1 MISADTIRESLSTFV
16 HPEGGWGYSLGQ
28 PPHLEPT
35 CLALLALSA
44 EPGKYRTMID
54 GALRFLE
61 QNRFKDGSYRL
72 LRGRH
77 QAFWPTS
84 LVLHTQLAL
93 GHPIEDLQL
102 TVHRLLEVQGRLI
115 EDDPEVADMFDI
127 DYKMVG
133 WPWGLNTFSWV
144 EPTSWAC
151 IAHPAGR
158 QRRLA
163 PRPGGNQ
170 APPGSSLRSRRC
182 QLRQQGDPRQ
192 ADGADTD
199 ADGIDAA
206 GSSRV

>member
-72 LRGRH
+72 LQGRH

-102 TVHRLLEVQGRLI
+102 TVHRLLEVQGRLHR
-115 EDDPEVADMFDI
+115 
-127 DYKMVG
+127 G
-133 WPWGLNTFSWV
+133 
-144 EPTSWAC
+144 
-151 IAHPAGR
+151 
-158 QRRLA
+158 
-163 PRPGGNQ
+163 
-170 APPGSSLRSRRC
+170 
-182 QLRQQGDPRQ
+182 
-192 ADGADTD
+192 
-199 ADGIDAA
+199 
-206 GSSRV
+206 

>member
-1 MISADTIRESLSTFV
+1 MVLCA
-16 HPEGGWGYSLGQ
+16 
-28 PPHLEPT
+28 
-35 CLALLALSA
+35 
-44 EPGKYRTMID
+44 
-54 GALRFLE
+54 FLE

-151 IAHPAGR
+151 IAL
-158 QRRLA
+158 RLA
-163 PRPGGNQ
+163 GKGDSPRVLEGIRLLLDRAFDQGGANYGNKVILGKPTEPIPTPTALMLLALQGYNARTQNQ
-170 APPGSSLRSRRC
+170 RC
-182 QLRQQGDPRQ
+182 PKLPALDHRENG
-192 ADGADTD
+192 
-199 ADGIDAA
+199 
-206 GSSRV
+206 